1 MVDDNIIKITQFEGA
16 LGRIEDKIDNLEK
29 NLIERMKRQEERI
42 EELEESNKWFQRIV
56 IGAVIVSILSLV
68 LINS

>member
-1 MVDDNIIKITQFEGA
+1 MVDENVIKITQFEGA
-16 LGRIEDKIDNLEK
+16 LSRIEDKIDNLEK
-29 NLIERMKRQEERI
+29 NMVERMKRQEERI

-68 LINS
+68 LIQA

>member
-1 MVDDNIIKITQFEGA
+1 MVDNSIIKITQIEGA
-16 LGRIEDKIDNLEK
+16 LSRIEDKIDNLER
-29 NLIERMKRQEERI
+29 NMVERIKRQEERI

-68 LINS
+68 LIQA